1 METELRAQK
10 LTLTHVIKRCLTR
23 VPRLFNEE
31 KSFQQV
37 VLEKVDIY
45 MQKNQLGHL
54 PNTVRK
60 T

>member
-10 LTLTHVIKRCLTR
+10 LTLTHVIKWCLTR
-23 VPRLFNEE
+23 VPRLFNGE

-45 MQKNQLGHL
+45 MQKNQLGPL
-54 PNTVRK
+54 PNTVYK

>member
-1 METELRAQK
+1 METELRAQT
-10 LTLTHVIKRCLTR
+10 LTLTHAIKLCLTR
-23 VPRLFNEE
+23 VPRLLNGE

-45 MQKNQLGHL
+45 IQKNQLGPL
-54 PNTVRK
+54 PNTVYK